1 MGVEHRLH
9 ARFTVEGVNGKMTL
23 ASHVDILNMSIS
35 GVAVKVD
42 RALRVGGE
50 YSLNLQLQ
58 NKLITVHALVVW
70 CVLGEIRKGAGG
82 EALPVYSAGMKF
94 TDVLSPKLMEL
105 ITFIDRHKIVEEHR
119 LGGLRVHIDAPGKAL
134 LDVPHP
140 YRVKVISMSGMLIEM
155 EDSLDLDQVCPM
167 EFSLKEGG
175 DPVQFEGRIVYCVEA
190 VDQDTRRHEIGVAF
204 EDMNLE
210 EKRRLAAF
218 IDSISR

>member
-1 MGVEHRLH
+1 MEHRLH
-9 ARFTVEGVNGKMTL
+9 ARFTVEGVHGKMTL
-23 ASHVDILNMSIS
+23 ASNVDILNMSIS
-35 GVAVKVD
+35 GVAIKVD

-58 NKLITVHALVVW
+58 HRQLTVHALVVW

-82 EALPVYSAGMKF
+82 EAMPVYSAGMKF

-105 ITFIDRHKIVEEHR
+105 ISFIDRHKIVEEHR

-134 LDVPHP
+134 LDVPHA

-155 EDSLDLDQVCPM
+155 EDGLELDRVCPM
-167 EFSLKEGG
+167 EFALKEGG
-175 DPVQFEGRIVYCVEA
+175 EPIRFTGRIVYCVEA

-204 EDMNLE
+204 EDMDLE
-210 EKRRLAAF
+210 QKKRLAEY
-218 IDSISR
+218 IESISK

>member
-1 MGVEHRLH
+1 MEHRLH
-9 ARFTVEGVNGKMTL
+9 ARFTVEGVHGKMTL

-50 YSLNLQLQ
+50 YALNLQLQ
-58 NKLITVHALVVW
+58 NKQITVHALVVW
-70 CVLGEIRKGAGG
+70 CVLGEIRKAGGG

-134 LDVPHP
+134 LDVPHA
-140 YRVKVISMSGMLIEM
+140 YRVKVISLSGMLIEM
-155 EDSLDLDQVCPM
+155 EEGLELDQVCPM

-175 DPVQFEGRIVYCVEA
+175 EPIRFRGRIVYCVEA
-190 VDQDTRRHEIGVAF
+190 VDQDTRLHEIGVAF
-204 EDMNLE
+204 EDIDLE
-210 EKRRLAAF
+210 EKRRLAEF
-218 IDSISR
+218 IERISR

>member
-1 MGVEHRLH
+1 MEHRLH
-9 ARFTVEGVNGKMTL
+9 ARFMVEGVHGKMTL

-58 NKLITVHALVVW
+58 DRQITVHALVVW

-82 EALPVYSAGMKF
+82 EANPVYSAGMKF
-94 TDVLSPKLMEL
+94 TDVLNPKLMEL
-105 ITFIDRHKIVEEHR
+105 ISFIDRHKIVEEHR

-134 LDVPHP
+134 LDVPHS

-155 EDSLDLDQVCPM
+155 EEGLELDRVCPM
-167 EFSLKEGG
+167 EFALKEGG
-175 DPVQFEGRIVYCVEA
+175 DPIRFAGRIVYCVEA

-204 EDMNLE
+204 EEMDLE
-210 EKRRLAAF
+210 QKKRLAEY